1 MALSYE
7 TFNEQV
13 ESFVSDVASALAAL
27 QSNDPDVNAEYAA
40 SDSDRL
46 RATVDAKAELHPPAA
61 PGDGLAELGVVYK
74 LCVDS
79 FSDYLAVEHSS
90 FVLKAKVDRAPIF
103 RWDYD
108 REPRSKPSSHAQV
121 TAHRGAL
128 SHLLS
133 RLDHVTPHSM
143 ESLHLPMG
151 GDRFRPCLEDVVEFL
166 IRDCGFPGTEGWK
179 VAVQRG
185 RAKWRRIQTSVAVR
199 DAPTTAAAALEA
211 MGYVVTLPADGARQE
226 RIEKLTGW

>member
-1 MALSYE
+1 MPLSHE

-13 ESFVSDVASALAAL
+13 VSFANDVEDALSTLQPGGVSVNTNLAA
-27 QSNDPDVNAEYAA
+27 P
-40 SDSDRL
+40 DSDRL
-46 RATVDAKAELHPPAA
+46 RAVVDAKVDLSAPSA
-61 PGDGLAELGVVYK
+61 PGGSLAELGVIYK

-108 REPRSKPSSHAQV
+108 REPHSKPSSHVQI

-133 RLDHVTPHSM
+133 RLNHATPHSM

-166 IRDCGFPGTEGWK
+166 IRDCGFPGADGWK
-179 VAVQRG
+179 AAVQSG
-185 RAKWRRIQTSVAVR
+185 RAKWRRIQTRVAVR
-199 DAPTTAAAALEA
+199 DSPAEAVAALEA
-211 MGYVVTLPADGARQE
+211 MGYVVQPPPGGKRAE
-226 RIEKLTGW
+226 RIDKLEGW

>member
-1 MALSYE
+1 MVLSHE
-7 TFNEQV
+7 KFNEQV
-13 ESFVSDVASALAAL
+13 ESFVSDVASALAAV
-27 QSNDPDVNAEYAA
+27 QSSAPVVNAEYAA

-46 RATVDAKAELHPPAA
+46 RAAVDAKVELHPPAE
-61 PGDGLAELGVVYK
+61 PGDSLAELGVSYK

-108 REPRSKPSSHAQV
+108 RDPRSKPSSHVQI

-133 RLDHVTPHSM
+133 RLEHDTPHSM

-151 GDRFRPCLEDVVEFL
+151 GDRFRPSLEDVVEFL
-166 IRDCGFPGTEGWK
+166 IRDCGFPGVDGWK
-179 VAVQRG
+179 AVVQRG
-185 RAKWRRIQTSVAVR
+185 RAKWRRIQTRVAVR
-199 DAPTTAAAALEA
+199 DSPAEAVAALEA
-211 MGYVVTLPADGARQE
+211 MGYVVQPPPDGERAE
-226 RIEKLTGW
+226 RIEKLQCW